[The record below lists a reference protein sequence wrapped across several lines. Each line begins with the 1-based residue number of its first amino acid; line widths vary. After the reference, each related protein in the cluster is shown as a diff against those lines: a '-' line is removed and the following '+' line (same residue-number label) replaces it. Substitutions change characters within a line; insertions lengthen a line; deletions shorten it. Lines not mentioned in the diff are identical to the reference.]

1 MCTAALKQECGGTAG
16 LNLTRGLVKN
26 IFQPKN
32 VISFRDLRCQT
43 GIVVDLH
50 ITFSFG
56 FLVIVERVCA
66 VKFNSITELSLF
78 LLLFLSSSLK

>member
-1 MCTAALKQECGGTAG
+1 M
-16 LNLTRGLVKN
+16 
-26 IFQPKN
+26 P
-32 VISFRDLRCQT
+32 T